1 VALAEAAKSAG
12 VAHFVYSSVGGAH
25 RATGVPHFD
34 LKWRI
39 EERVRELGLTATIR
53 RPSFFMEN
61 FFMPDTRTGIEA
73 GTVSLGMAPEK
84 PRQMIA
90 VDDIGAFAAL
100 AFQRTEVYAGRA
112 IDISGDELTGRKM
125 ADVLTKV
132 TGRPVTYAQTPI
144 EQLGVF
150 SEDIAL
156 MFEWLNAR
164 GYEADIGV
172 LQKAHPALK
181 RFETWLGETG
191 WGS

>member
-1 VALAEAAKSAG
+1 MFHA
-12 VAHFVYSSVGGAH
+12 
-25 RATGVPHFD
+25 
-34 LKWRI
+34 
-39 EERVRELGLTATIR
+39 
-53 RPSFFMEN
+53 
-61 FFMPDTRTGIEA
+61 
-73 GTVSLGMAPEK
+73 
-84 PRQMIA
+84 
-90 VDDIGAFAAL
+90 
-100 AFQRTEVYAGRA
+100 A

-144 EQLGVF
+144 EQLRAF

-164 GYEADIGV
+164 GYEADIGA

-181 RFETWLGETG
+181 RFETWLGESG